1 MVLGSALISFFY
13 MQLSSVPSTIVE
25 VFLLFNLASFVIDL
39 SLCFY
44 SVALIY
50 IFIFVLV
57 PYYSHDCSF
66 VVQSEF
72 KEPDSSISLFLSQG
86 YLGYSGTFVF
96 PNKLYWFFL
105 L

>member
-1 MVLGSALISFFY
+1 

-39 SLCFY
+39 PLCFY
-44 SVALIY
+44 SVPLIY

-57 PYYSHDCSF
+57 PYCSHDCSF

-72 KEPDSSISLFLSQG
+72 KEPHSSISLFLSQG
-86 YLGYSGTFVF
+86 YFGYSGTFVF
-96 PNKLYWFFL
+96 PNKLYCVFL